1 MTALK
6 LGINAVEEE
15 LASVAETCRREGI
28 GIEVTAFAFPKDLD
42 KGLKARTKLHAGA
55 VQGIQPVS
63 SHGPFVD
70 LYASSSDP
78 EIVRV
83 CRERHTQALQAT
95 RAIGASI
102 YIAHLNSLPMIRN
115 PRYLD
120 RFVPAVAEFWTPLA
134 READKAGMTIV
145 LENLWESGPELQK
158 RVVEEV
164 GSPALK
170 ASFDNGH
177 ALVFSDV
184 PASEWIEVLGEDL
197 AHCHL
202 HDNYGDRDEHL
213 VVGQGNEDWKAL
225 LGSLVRHAPDAFVV
239 MENDA
244 LEPNL
249 RSLDVVRELLAD
261 AT

>member
-6 LGINAVEEE
+6 LGINALEEE
-15 LASVAETCRREGI
+15 LGSAAETCREEGI
-28 GIEVTAFAFPKDLD
+28 GIEVTGFAFPRDLD
-42 KGLKARTKLHAGA
+42 KGLKARIKLHAGA

-78 EIVRV
+78 EIVSV
-83 CRERHTQALQAT
+83 CRDRHTQALKAS

-102 YIAHLNSLPMIRN
+102 YIAHLNYLPMIRN

-120 RFVPAVAEFWTPLA
+120 RFVPAVAEFWTPFA
-134 READKAGMTIV
+134 QEAEKAGITIV
-145 LENLWESGPELQK
+145 MENLWEPGPDLQK

-177 ALVFSDV
+177 ALVFSDM
-184 PASEWIEVLGEDL
+184 PASDWVEVLGEDL

-213 VVGQGNEDWKAL
+213 VVGQGNEDWQAL

-239 MENDA
+239 VENDS

-249 RSLDVVRELLAD
+249 RSLAVVRELLAGM
-261 AT
+261 A

>member
-1 MTALK
+1 MTALR
-6 LGINAVEEE
+6 LGINALEEE
-15 LASVAETCRREGI
+15 LVSVAETCRREGI
-28 GIEVTAFAFPKDLD
+28 GIEVTAFAFAKDLD
-42 KGLKARTKLHAGA
+42 EGLKARIKRHAKA
-55 VQGIQPVS
+55 VEGIQPLS

-70 LYASSSDP
+70 LYVSSSDP

-83 CRERHTQALQAT
+83 CRERHTRALEAT
-95 RAIGASI
+95 SAIGASI
-102 YIAHLNSLPMIRN
+102 YIAHLNSLPMIRI

-120 RFVPAVAEFWTPLA
+120 RFVPATSEFWAPFA
-134 READKAGMTIV
+134 REAEKTGMTIA
-145 LENLWESGPELQK
+145 LENLWESGPELHR
-158 RVVEEV
+158 RVMEEV

-184 PASEWIEVLGEDL
+184 PASDWIEVLGEEL

-213 VVGQGNEDWKAL
+213 VVGQGNEDWPAL

-239 MENDA
+239 MENDS

-249 RSLDVVRELLAD
+249 RSLDVARELLAD